1 MGCSVTELE
10 AENATYIVLPPIGL
24 NVPEVHTSIV

>member
-1 MGCSVTELE
+1 MTELE

-24 NVPEVHTSIV
+24 NVLEVHTFTV

>member
-1 MGCSVTELE
+1 MTELE
-10 AENATYIVLPPIGL
+10 AEHATYIVLPPIGL